1 MIMTDRLSIRRVC
14 ADDWTAI
21 QDIWVDAANSIYAQY
36 DKPNNLDDQSVSI
49 RISKWASFADSDEH
63 IFLAVCLRDLVIGY
77 VAFNMR
83 ESGYEMGY
91 CFRSDHHGKGYAR
104 ESISTI
110 LDVMKDRGAT
120 IITAGTAV
128 NNTPSVRLLISL
140 GFRQTSTEKVSFY
153 KDDDGNAIIFDGGIF
168 ELLLHK

>member
-1 MIMTDRLSIRRVC
+1 
-14 ADDWTAI
+14 
-21 QDIWVDAANSIYAQY
+21 
-36 DKPNNLDDQSVSI
+36 
-49 RISKWASFADSDEH
+49 
-63 IFLAVCLRDLVIGY
+63 
-77 VAFNMR
+77 MR

-140 GFRQTSTEKVSFY
+140 GFRQTGTEKVSFY